1 MITES
6 HIIYIDE
13 PSISQAIRVHFAEF
27 CIIDEKYLENI
38 YIYIYRCFLNIKIC
52 SLLWEFAQTV
62 LPLVIV
68 AGLLSKSKK
77 ILHD

>member
-6 HIIYIDE
+6 DIMYIEE
-13 PSISQAIRVHFAEF
+13 PSLSQAIRVHFAEF
-27 CIIDEKYLENI
+27 YIIDEKHLEN
-38 YIYIYRCFLNIKIC
+38 IYIYRCFLNIKIC

>member
-6 HIIYIDE
+6 HIMYIDE
-13 PSISQAIRVHFAEF
+13 PSISQAICVHFAEF
-27 CIIDEKYLENI
+27 CIIDEKRLEN
-38 YIYIYRCFLNIKIC
+38 IYRCFLNIKYAPSC
-52 SLLWEFAQTV
+52 GSLPTV
-62 LPLVIV
+62 RPLVIV

>member
-6 HIIYIDE
+6 HIMYIDE

-38 YIYIYRCFLNIKIC
+38 YIYIYIDV
-52 SLLWEFAQTV
+52 S
-62 LPLVIV
+62 
-68 AGLLSKSKK
+68 
-77 ILHD
+77 

>member
-1 MITES
+1 M
-6 HIIYIDE
+6 YIDE

-27 CIIDEKYLENI
+27 CIVDEKYLENI
-38 YIYIYRCFLNIKIC
+38 YIYIFLNIKIC